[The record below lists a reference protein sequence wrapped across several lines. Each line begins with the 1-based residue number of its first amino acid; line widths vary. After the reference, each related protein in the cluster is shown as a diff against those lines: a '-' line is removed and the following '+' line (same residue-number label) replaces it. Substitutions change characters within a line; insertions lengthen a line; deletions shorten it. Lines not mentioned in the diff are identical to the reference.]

1 MESAEKETSV
11 VLGVEVPKADRVQA
25 YRAPSPQRRN
35 QDRYEGEMIVIA
47 INIRS

>member
-1 MESAEKETSV
+1 MESAGKETSV
-11 VLGVEVPKADRVQA
+11 VLGVDVPKADRLQA

-35 QDRYEGEMIVIA
+35 KDQYEGEMIANA